1 MIHVI
6 PEREK
11 PLALIIDD
19 DLSMR
24 LAMQAAMAK
33 AGFETVLADSG
44 QQGLQL
50 CIERDPDLV
59 LLDVVMPQMDGFAVC
74 RAIRQ
79 LPGGNLIQILMVTG
93 LDDVESTEDSFRA
106 GADAFISKPINW
118 AMLGHRGRYM
128 LRAGR
133 AFQELTVARYRLE
146 KTQKMAQIG
155 NWEINLQ
162 TSTFTC
168 TEQAR
173 TLLGIDPARQ
183 EVDLELFLAT
193 ISRDDQHE
201 VRRRVEIAVQER
213 RPFRVPSRIHHPDG
227 SQRHIMIQAEILRDD
242 RRNSPL
248 IMLGAVQDITMQKL
262 AEEEIRR
269 LAFYDGLTG
278 LANRMFFM
286 NQLEQEISNARRKSS
301 MFALLYLDLDQFKR
315 VNDTFGHGV
324 GDQLLKRIAAT
335 LQQCI
340 RSTDIASRFLGH
352 DMEKIIARLGG
363 DEFTIILSGVSKVEH
378 VASVARRII
387 NELPKPHLI
396 DGHELGITT
405 SVGISMYPA
414 DGKEPDMLL
423 KHADT
428 AMYQAKNSGRNNYQ
442 FFRKELNAEVV
453 ERFSLERDIARAL
466 ERNEFV
472 LHYQPKINLSTME
485 IVGAEALIRWKH
497 PKRGMVSPAKFI
509 PIAEESGQIVAI
521 NRRVVQEAIR
531 QWQQWWQAGYAPGI
545 VAVNMSGYQFAQ
557 QKVMHTVGDALDST
571 GMAPEFLEIEI
582 TENVLMQ
589 NIGEAAVVMQQL
601 KNMRVRIGL
610 DDFGTG
616 YSSLSYLTS
625 FKVDTIKIDRSFVMG
640 CIDKPDNLVIIKT
653 IIAMGQSLGIQIVA
667 EGVET
672 EQQLELVRLHGADM
686 AQGYYFAPPLPPEQF
701 IEKLVVQSTA

>member
-1 MIHVI
+1 MIHAI

-11 PLALIIDD
+11 PLVLIIDD

-33 AGFETVLADSG
+33 SGFDTVLAESG
-44 QQGLQL
+44 QQGLEL
-50 CIERDPDLV
+50 CAEQEPDLV
-59 LLDVVMPQMDGFAVC
+59 LLDVVMPEMDGFAVC
-74 RAIRQ
+74 RGIRD
-79 LPGGNLIQILMVTG
+79 LPCGSLVQILMVTG
-93 LDDVESTEDSFRA
+93 LDDVASTEEAFRA

-118 AMLGHRGRYM
+118 IMLGHRGRYM

-133 AFQELTVARYRLE
+133 AFQDLTLARYRLE
-146 KTQKMAQIG
+146 KTQKMAQLG

-162 TSTFTC
+162 TSQFTC
-168 TEQAR
+168 TEQVCS
-173 TLLGIDPARQ
+173 LLGIAGAAKDVDFDRFLFIISTEDQ
-183 EVDLELFLAT
+183 LEVKN
-193 ISRDDQHE
+193 
-201 VRRRVEIAVQER
+201 RVESAVREQ
-213 RPFRVPSRIHHPDG
+213 RPFRVPSRITHPDG
-227 SQRHIMIQAEILRDD
+227 SKRYILIQAEILIDEQ
-242 RRNSPL
+242 RNTPM

-278 LANRMFFM
+278 LSNRMFFM
-286 NQLEQEISNARRKSS
+286 NQLEQEIAAAQRKSS

-315 VNDTFGHGV
+315 INDTFGHGV
-324 GDQLLKRIAAT
+324 GDQLLKRVAAA

-340 RSTDIASRFLGH
+340 RSTDIASRFLAH

-363 DEFTIILSGVSKVEH
+363 DEFTIILTGVSKVDH

-387 NELPKPHLI
+387 KELPKPHLI
-396 DGHELGITT
+396 EGHEIAITT

-414 DGKEPDMLL
+414 DGKEPDVLL

-453 ERFSLERDIARAL
+453 ERFSLERDIGRAL
-466 ERNEFV
+466 ERNEFI
-472 LHYQPKINLSTME
+472 LYYQPKIDLKTME
-485 IVGAEALIRWKH
+485 IVGAEALIRWRH
-497 PKRGMVSPAKFI
+497 PERGMVSPAKFI

-521 NRRVVQEAIR
+521 NRWVVQEAIS
-531 QWQQWWQAGYAPGI
+531 QWQQWRLAGFTPGI
-545 VAVNMSGYQFAQ
+545 IAVNMSGYQFAQ
-557 QKVMHTVGDALDST
+557 QKVMHTVGDALDSS

-589 NIGEAAVVMQQL
+589 NIGEAAAVMQQL

-616 YSSLSYLTS
+616 YSSLSYITS

-640 CIDKPDNLVIIKT
+640 CIDEPDNQVIIKT

-672 EQQLELVRLHGADM
+672 EEQLELVRSHGADM
-686 AQGYYFAPPLPPEQF
+686 AQGYYFAPPLPPEKF
-701 IEKLVVQSTA
+701 VEKLAVMNTL